1 MSEWLAW
8 ASYTRPNN
16 VSNRDVMLGVISGL
30 LRSTVVYLLI
40 SFPTKPEVSF
50 NITIQLVV
58 LLGLTS
64 KRGHS

>member
-1 MSEWLAW
+1 
-8 ASYTRPNN
+8 
-16 VSNRDVMLGVISGL
+16 MLGVISGL